1 LWAVAQRLVKLQ
13 EFLMAIEKRLAAE
26 YRKKLRNEKISII
39 FKRSLIT
46 VYEKVSWMKFGP
58 VFLAVSVMLIFFIAF
73 ILWLKISVNVDFP
86 LLKFANVKQLE
97 YMGQIGDFFGG
108 VLNPLLSFMA
118 LIAVLFTIK
127 MQSRELKEAKEE
139 TRIANRIQDKQTA
152 VFERQN
158 FESVLFRLLDVH
170 SRLAERLRTNYR
182 LGEGDRFKAI
192 VDSVLDLVNENE
204 PIEAR
209 GFNFEEFGTWQ
220 AYKVERE
227 RSNIEGFGKLL
238 EAVKIS
244 VSRENKIL
252 LSQYF
257 RNMYQI
263 LKLID
268 NFKLEIYEEGSDK
281 GKKSKRQLRMEYF
294 QRRQYCN
301 ILRAQIS
308 DDELKV
314 LYLNCLSATGFGLKY
329 YVEKYSL
336 LKHMDRTDFL
346 KVSWDWH
353 EVYQSTAYEDYELI
367 TDIHIRDFQKARS
380 VSNFSHMF
388 PH

>member
-1 LWAVAQRLVKLQ
+1 MR
-13 EFLMAIEKRLAAE
+13 
-26 YRKKLRNEKISII
+26 
-39 FKRSLIT
+39 
-46 VYEKVSWMKFGP
+46 FGP
-58 VFLAVSVMLIFFIAF
+58 TFLAVSVFLILFVAF
-73 ILWLKISVNVDFP
+73 ILWLKIAVNVDFP
-86 LLKFANVKQLE
+86 FLGFANVTQLG

-127 MQSRELKEAKEE
+127 MQSKELKEAKEE

-170 SRLAERLRTNYR
+170 GRLAERMRARNK
-182 LGEGDRFKAI
+182 GEGDLFKI
-192 VDSVLDLVNENE
+192 VVDGVLDLVNES
-204 PIEAR
+204 EAALKVKR
-209 GFNFEEFGTWQ
+209 SDLLGFDSW
-220 AYKVERE
+220 VEHRAQQE
-227 RSNIEGFGKLL
+227 RLNADGLGKLI
-238 EAVKIS
+238 ESVKI
-244 VSRENKIL
+244 VIGNDCKIL

-268 NFKLEIYEEGSDK
+268 NFKLEVHEEGSEK

-314 LYLNCLSATGFGLKY
+314 LYFNCLMRDGHGLKY

-336 LKHMDRTDFL
+336 LKHMDKGGFL
-346 KVSWDWH
+346 QVSWEWSATYM
-353 EVYQSTAYEDYELI
+353 ETAYSDYEQI
-367 TDIHIRDFQKARS
+367 SDFQIREFQKARS
-380 VSNFSHMF
+380 SSNFTHMF
-388 PH
+388 PHH

>member
-1 LWAVAQRLVKLQ
+1 MLL
-13 EFLMAIEKRLAAE
+13 EKRLAAE
-26 YRKKLRNEKISII
+26 YRRQLRNEKISIFFRKI
-39 FKRSLIT
+39 LIGF
-46 VYEKVSWMKFGP
+46 YDKCSWMRFGP
-58 VFLAVSVMLIFFIAF
+58 TFLATSLFLIFFVALV
-73 ILWLKISVNVDFP
+73 LWLKISVNVDFP
-86 LLKFANVKQLE
+86 FLKFTNVAQLE
-97 YMGQIGDFFGG
+97 YMGQVGDFFGG

-127 MQSRELKEAKEE
+127 MQSKELKEAKEE

-170 SRLAERLRTNYR
+170 GRLVERMRVRSKFDDSDT
-182 LGEGDRFKAI
+182 FKSV
-192 VDSVLDLVNENE
+192 VDDVLDLVNERE
-204 PIEAR
+204 PDTLSTYFHDLDSWTAR
-209 GFNFEEFGTWQ
+209 REEQVRRNADGL
-220 AYKVERE
+220 K
-227 RSNIEGFGKLL
+227 KLK
-238 EAVKIS
+238 EAVRI
-244 VSRENKIL
+244 VIDGDYKIL

-268 NFKLEIYEEGSDK
+268 NFKLEVHEEGSEK

-301 ILRAQIS
+301 ILRAQVS

-314 LYLNCLSATGFGLKY
+314 LYLNCLTGTGHGLKY

-336 LKHMDRTDFL
+336 LKHMDKNDFL
-346 KVSWDWH
+346 EVSWQWAA
-353 EVYQSTAYEDYELI
+353 VYEETAFADYEQI
-367 TDIHIRDFQKARS
+367 SDFQIREFQKLRS
-380 VSNFSHMF
+380 SSSFSHIF
-388 PH
+388 PHN

>member
-1 LWAVAQRLVKLQ
+1 
-13 EFLMAIEKRLAAE
+13 
-26 YRKKLRNEKISII
+26 
-39 FKRSLIT
+39 
-46 VYEKVSWMKFGP
+46 
-58 VFLAVSVMLIFFIAF
+58 
-73 ILWLKISVNVDFP
+73 
-86 LLKFANVKQLE
+86 
-97 YMGQIGDFFGG
+97 MGQIGDFFGG

-127 MQSRELKEAKEE
+127 MQSKELKEAKEE

-170 SRLAERLRTNYR
+170 GRLSERMRIKNK
-182 LGEGDRFKAI
+182 LGDGDVFKCV
-192 VDSVLDLVNENE
+192 VDNVLDLVNENE
-204 PIEAR
+204 PSVKDAYIPELDSWAER
-209 GFNFEEFGTWQ
+209 REEQKRRDTDGLRRL
-220 AYKVERE
+220 VV
-227 RSNIEGFGKLL
+227 
-238 EAVKIS
+238 AVGEVIDS
-244 VSRENKIL
+244 DYKIL

-268 NFKLEIYEEGSDK
+268 NFKLEVYEDGADK
-281 GKKSKRQLRMEYF
+281 GRKSKRQLRMEYF

-314 LYLNCLSATGFGLKY
+314 LYLNCLMRTGYGLKY

-336 LKHMDRTDFL
+336 LKHMDKGDFL
-346 KVSWDWH
+346 HVSWQWTA
-353 EVYQSTAYEDYELI
+353 VYEETAFADYEQI
-367 TDIHIRDFQKARS
+367 SDFQIKEFQKMRS
-380 VSNFSHMF
+380 STSFSHMF
-388 PH
+388 PHH